1 MLSKNRQCL
10 QISNNALNFNENQK
24 TEQSFRPL
32 SIVCDFCTPKLFNA
46 DGPIKRKSI
55 SRSTYGKVPSA
66 KADIC
71 FEKFIPLTKM
81 TATGSITIDVYNDPT
96 V

>member
-32 SIVCDFCTPKLFNA
+32 STVCDFCKPKLFNA

-55 SRSTYGKVPSA
+55 SHSTYGMITLA
-66 KADIC
+66 KADNASRNS
-71 FEKFIPLTKM
+71 FH
-81 TATGSITIDVYNDPT
+81 
-96 V
+96 